1 MVELWLRM
9 AFAGDRQNRWVGE
22 LVRGLRKGL

>member
-9 AFAGDRQNRWVGE
+9 AFAGDRQNRGVGD
-22 LVRGLRKGL
+22 LVQELRKWL